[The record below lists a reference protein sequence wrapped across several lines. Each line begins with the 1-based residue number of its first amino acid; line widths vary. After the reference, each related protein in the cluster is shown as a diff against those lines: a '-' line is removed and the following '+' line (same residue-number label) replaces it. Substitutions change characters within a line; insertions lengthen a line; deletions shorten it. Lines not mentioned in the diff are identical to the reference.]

1 MLFYYH
7 FFFSVTHKPYTYFT
21 SLQSLNSAAN
31 YLVST
36 GFYVILYIIWSC
48 MSGPRCLCLI
58 FHFENIFPIF
68 WVKQTI
74 YSPHVLDFVV
84 LQGACKGPWIVF
96 WNPPSSFLVPLNSR
110 TPLRKG
116 SRWSFVQSGSHCSQ
130 PRRQNPQEK
139 RRKRKIHKAL
149 RTYLARLLVLNFDWH
164 TCNRRR
170 SVNLTNVEYSWLLIT
185 PTY

>member
-7 FFFSVTHKPYTYFT
+7 FFFSVTHNPYTYFT

-84 LQGACKGPWIVF
+84 LQDAYKTKVHELFSGTLHLRFSCRWTVGLRLGRVLDEVLYRVAHTV
-96 WNPPSSFLVPLNSR
+96 PSPEDK
-110 TPLRKG
+110 T
-116 SRWSFVQSGSHCSQ
+116 
-130 PRRQNPQEK
+130 
-139 RRKRKIHKAL
+139 RRKSAGKEISIRLYELIWQGSWYWIL
-149 RTYLARLLVLNFDWH
+149 IDTLATEEEAW
-164 TCNRRR
+164 
-170 SVNLTNVEYSWLLIT
+170 I
-185 PTY
+185 